1 MERNKVKNTI
11 NYPDTVTN
19 VTLTKSHFDVQMQNV
34 HAVNVTKAL
43 EDLLDEGAD
52 LKQHFECS
60 SRAIPHDKKTYRPSN
75 ELNLEPLSPRLIL
88 SVTSGPVV
96 RENSTWAAC

>member
-11 NYPDTVTN
+11 NYPDTGSN
-19 VTLTKSHFDVQMQNV
+19 ATLTKSHFDVQVQNV

-60 SRAIPHDKKTYRPSN
+60 SRAIPHDKKIYIGHGMN
-75 ELNLEPLSPRLIL
+75 LILNLSL
-88 SVTSGPVV
+88 
-96 RENSTWAAC
+96 RE

>member
-11 NYPDTVTN
+11 NYPEAVT
-19 VTLTKSHFDVQMQNV
+19 TLTKSHFDVQVQNI

-60 SRAIPHDKKTYRPSN
+60 SRAIPHDKKNVFWPSN
-75 ELNLEPLSPRLIL
+75 ELNLEPLSPRPIL
-88 SVTSGPVV
+88 SVTSGPEVH
-96 RENSTWAAC
+96 ENSTWSAC